1 MKKAWK
7 FIPIKRLNVM
17 SDTKVNICAGKE
29 VHIAAK
35 NEIIIGTEDAYID
48 IDKNSAVLT
57 AKKVLVN

>member
-1 MKKAWK
+1 
-7 FIPIKRLNVM
+7 M

-48 IDKNSAVLT
+48 KSSAVLT